1 MAQVECRP
9 RIQFTRLMIRFNPHT
24 SIIAYA
30 ENAKM
35 NHIKRIIFKTPL
47 LFFFMCLLLV
57 YAKDAWS
64 LTGKAQQIYENN
76 SHAVFQ
82 IRVIDIKSQSKSVI
96 GSGFRIS
103 NDGLLATNFHV
114 ISDVV
119 DKPEQYRIEYFS
131 GEQKEG
137 DLVIQSIDVANDL
150 AILKGGETGKIS
162 LRFGSSQLHQ
172 GAVVYPM
179 GNPLDIGMVI
189 VEGTYNG
196 LIGGDPYKQIIL
208 SAPLNPG
215 MSGGPAFDSK
225 GNIIGV
231 NVAIR
236 GNNLSYLVPIEY
248 LLKLKDNLEKSGPQE
263 DWTEIIQDQVLK
275 RYSYWVDKALDS
287 DWSFENFGSLKI
299 PQKLMDTET
308 KCWGQSRTE
317 DPKEN
322 KFFFYGTKRC
332 ESYRNI
338 YLTSKLSTGFMGY
351 AFSWMESESLNPLEL
366 YRKYSQKYSSGKL
379 FLNLSEN
386 DVTEFQCQNHFV
398 RFADHDWKAAYCVR
412 RYKEYPKLY
421 DLFLSFAVLVDSPRK
436 YILQMGLSGLDEPMS
451 KRLLQKFLGSIQWNE

>member
-1 MAQVECRP
+1 
-9 RIQFTRLMIRFNPHT
+9 MIL
-24 SIIAYA
+24 YA
-30 ENAKM
+30 ENSKM
-35 NHIKRIIFKTPL
+35 NFIKRIVFKTPL
-47 LFFFMCLLLV
+47 LFFLMCLLLA
-57 YAKDAWS
+57 YGKDAWS
-64 LTGKAQQIYENN
+64 LTGRAQQIYENN

-103 NDGLLATNFHV
+103 NDGLFATNFHV
-114 ISDVV
+114 ISDVI
-119 DKPEQYRIEYFS
+119 DKPEQYRIEYFN

-150 AILKGGETGKIS
+150 AILKGGGSGRIS

-172 GAVVYPM
+172 GADVYPM

-248 LLKLKDNLEKSGPQE
+248 LLKLKENFEESGPQE
-263 DWTEIIQDQVLK
+263 DWTEIIQEQVLK
-275 RYSYWVDKALDS
+275 RYSYWVEKALDS

-308 KCWGQSRTE
+308 KCWGKSRPE

-332 ESYRNI
+332 ESYRHI
-338 YLTSKLSTGFMGY
+338 TLTSKLSTGFMGY
-351 AFSWMESESLNPLEL
+351 AFSWMESESLNPLEF
-366 YRKYSQKYSSGKL
+366 YRKYSQKYSSGIF

-386 DVTEFQCQNHFV
+386 DVTKFQCQNHFV
-398 RFADHDWKAAYCVR
+398 KFADHDWKAAYCVR
-412 RYKEYPKLY
+412 RYKKYPKLY

-451 KRLLQKFLGSIQWNE
+451 KRLLRKFLGSIQWNE